1 MDKKI
6 DTETGGM
13 DAQSSDILQ
22 HSYKYILLV
31 FAFIASSLNMAAR
44 SQQQA
49 ADIAARFLNSLP
61 STSDTVKGT
70 RTHKST
76 ALSLAHTRYILQE
89 DSEAVTPIVA
99 FYVFN
104 QADGGYAIVSAIDGT
119 PDILVYSDKDTFC
132 ADRLNPSFAFWL
144 NMLQEELSAVQHQ
157 KNYTVRT
164 DSKTTPIA
172 PLLVNDRGEA
182 INWHQLE
189 PYNSLCPTNYLTGE
203 QCATGCVATAAGM
216 VLAKWRYPEQGIGQ
230 KTIYWQD
237 IRPSNESSILQNEF
251 VELTADFQ
259 NTHYDWN
266 NMLPT
271 YLGVETTLEQKTAVA
286 TLLYH
291 LGIASEMVYDIA
303 EAGGSG
309 TYTDYM
315 AAGLEEHF
323 DYRYDKFVS
332 TLSEEEYTCYG
343 TFPSHAHTSEWN
355 VTKDQLADFFNA
367 DLEAGRPIIVGG
379 EDKNDGHQ
387 FVCDGR
393 DERGYFHFN
402 WGWNGSGN
410 NYCLLTS
417 LIPEGQKT
425 NFSLCIDAII
435 GLEPKFTPTDIT
447 SAPSSSRPATKTL
460 RNGKLLIHHNDK
472 TYNAQGIHVK

>member
-1 MDKKI
+1 
-6 DTETGGM
+6 
-13 DAQSSDILQ
+13 
-22 HSYKYILLV
+22 
-31 FAFIASSLNMAAR
+31 MAAR
-44 SQQQA
+44 TQQQA
-49 ADIAARFLNSLP
+49 ADIASRFLNSLP
-61 STSDTVKGT
+61 CTSATVKGT

-76 ALSLAHTRYILQE
+76 AISLAHTRYILQE
-89 DSEAVTPIVA
+89 DTKKVTPFVA

-104 QADGGYAIVSAIDGT
+104 QAGGGYAIVSAIDGT

-132 ADRLNPSFAFWL
+132 ADQLNPNFAFWL
-144 NMLQEELSAVQHQ
+144 NMLQEELSALPQQ
-157 KNYTVRT
+157 KSISVHT
-164 DSKTTPIA
+164 DIQTTPIA

-189 PYNSLCPTNYLTGE
+189 PYNNLCPTNYLTGE

-216 VLAKWRYPEQGIGQ
+216 VLTKWHYPEQGTGQ

-237 IRPSNESSILQNEF
+237 TRPSDESGTLQDEF

-259 NTHYDWN
+259 NTHYDWD

-271 YLGVETTLEQKTAVA
+271 YLGMEATREQEMAVA

-291 LGIASEMVYDIA
+291 LGIASEMVYDVA

-332 TLSEEEYTCYG
+332 TLSEEEYTYYG
-343 TFPSHAHTSEWN
+343 TFPSHARTSEWN
-355 VTKDQLADFFNA
+355 VTKDQLADYFNA

-379 EDKNDGHQ
+379 EDNNYGHQ

-435 GLEPKFTPTDIT
+435 GLEPKCTPTDIT
-447 SAPSSSRPATKTL
+447 SIPSPSRPVTKTL
-460 RNGKLLIHHNDK
+460 RHDKLLIHHNGK

>member
-1 MDKKI
+1 MKR
-6 DTETGGM
+6 
-13 DAQSSDILQ
+13 
-22 HSYKYILLV
+22 KYTLLV
-31 FAFIASSLNMAAR
+31 CTYIVATLNMSAR

-49 ADIAARFLNSLP
+49 ADMAARFLNSLP
-61 STSDTVKGT
+61 SISAEVKGT
-70 RTHKST
+70 QAQKPA
-76 ALSLAHTRYILQE
+76 ALSLAHTRYMLQRE
-89 DSEAVTPIVA
+89 THDVTPVAA

-104 QADGGYAIVSAIDGT
+104 QPGGGYAVVSAVDGT
-119 PDILVYSDKDTFC
+119 PGVLVYSDHDTFC

-144 NMLQEELSAVQHQ
+144 NMLQEELSAVPQQ
-157 KNYTVRT
+157 KSITVRSDT
-164 DSKTTPIA
+164 ETTPIA
-172 PLLVNDRGEA
+172 PLLVNERGEA
-182 INWHQLE
+182 IKWHQME
-189 PYNSLCPTNYLTGE
+189 PYNSLCPTNYRAGE
-203 QCATGCVATAAGM
+203 QCATGCVATATGM

-237 IRPSNESSILQNEF
+237 VRPTYETDSVLHNVV

-259 NTHYDWN
+259 NTHYDWDN
-266 NMLPT
+266 ILPT
-271 YLGVETTLEQKTAVA
+271 YKGVEATQEQEAAVA

-291 LGIASEMVYDIA
+291 LGIASEIVYDTE

-323 DYRYDKFVS
+323 DYRYDKFVN
-332 TLSEEEYTCYG
+332 TLSEDEYTYG
-343 TFPSHAHTSEWN
+343 GMYPCLAHTAEWS
-355 VTKDQLADFFNA
+355 VTKDQLADYFNA

-379 EDKNDGHQ
+379 EDKEYGHE

-417 LIPEGQKT
+417 LVPERQYSD
-425 NFSLCIDAII
+425 FSLTIDAII
-435 GLEPKFTPTDIT
+435 GLEPKYTPTSIT
-447 SAPSSSRPATKTL
+447 PAMSPSSPVTKIL
-460 RNGKLLIHHNDK
+460 HHGQLLIHRNGK
-472 TYNAQGIHVK
+472 TYNVQGIQVK

>member
-1 MDKKI
+1 MKRKH
-6 DTETGGM
+6 T
-13 DAQSSDILQ
+13 
-22 HSYKYILLV
+22 LLV
-31 FAFIASSLNMAAR
+31 FAFIASTLNMAAR
-44 SQQQA
+44 NQQQA
-49 ADIAARFLNSLP
+49 ADLAARFLNSLP
-61 STSDTVKGT
+61 STSAKAKGT
-70 RTHKST
+70 QTHNPT
-76 ALSLAHTRYILQE
+76 ALSLAHTRYLFQKGTQTA
-89 DSEAVTPIVA
+89 SPFVA

-104 QADGGYAIVSAIDGT
+104 QAGGGYAIVSAIDGT

-132 ADRLNPSFAFWL
+132 ADQLNPSFAFWL
-144 NMLQEELSAVQHQ
+144 NMLQEELSAVPQQ
-157 KNYTVRT
+157 KSITVRT
-164 DSKTTPIA
+164 DTKTTPIA
-172 PLLVNDRGEA
+172 PLLVNDCGEA

-189 PYNSLCPTNYLTGE
+189 PYNNLCPTNYLTGE

-216 VLAKWRYPEQGIGQ
+216 VLTKWRYPKQGIGQ

-237 IRPSNESSILQNEF
+237 LRPIDESGILQNDCI
-251 VELTADFQ
+251 ELTADFQ
-259 NTHYDWN
+259 NTLYDWD

-271 YLGVETTLEQKTAVA
+271 YLGVVPTQEQETAVA

-291 LGIASEMVYDIA
+291 LGIASEMVYDVA

-343 TFPSHAHTSEWN
+343 TFPCYAHTSEWS
-355 VTKDQLADFFNA
+355 VTKDQLADLFNA

-447 SAPSSSRPATKTL
+447 TTPSPSRPATKTL
-460 RNGKLLIHHNDK
+460 RHGKILIHHNSK
-472 TYNAQGIHVK
+472 TYNTQGIQVK

>member
-1 MDKKI
+1 MKRKH
-6 DTETGGM
+6 
-13 DAQSSDILQ
+13 A
-22 HSYKYILLV
+22 LLV
-31 FAFIASSLNMAAR
+31 LAFIVSSLNIAAR

-49 ADIAARFLNSLP
+49 ADIATRFLNSLP
-61 STSDTVKGT
+61 STSATVKGT

-76 ALSLAHTRYILQE
+76 AISLAHTRYILQE
-89 DSEAVTPIVA
+89 DTKKVTPFVA

-104 QADGGYAIVSAIDGT
+104 QAGGGYAIVSAIDGT

-132 ADRLNPSFAFWL
+132 ADQINPNFAFWL
-144 NMLQEELSAVQHQ
+144 NMLQEELSALPQQ
-157 KNYTVRT
+157 KSITVRT
-164 DSKTTPIA
+164 DVQTTPIA

-189 PYNSLCPTNYLTGE
+189 PYNNLCPTNYLTGE

-216 VLAKWRYPEQGIGQ
+216 ILNKWRYPEHGRGQ

-237 IRPSNESSILQNEF
+237 TRPSGESGTLHDEYI
-251 VELTADFQ
+251 ELTADFQ
-259 NTHYDWN
+259 NTHYDWD

-271 YLGVETTLEQKTAVA
+271 YAGVEATREQKKEVA
-286 TLLYH
+286 TLLFH
-291 LGIASEMVYDIA
+291 LGIASEMEYGVA
-303 EAGGSG
+303 AAGGSG

-323 DYRYDKFVS
+323 DYHYDKFVS
-332 TLSEEEYTCYG
+332 TLSEDEYTYYG
-343 TFPSHAHTSEWN
+343 TFPSQAHTSEWS
-355 VTKDQLADFFNA
+355 VTKDQLADYFNA

-379 EDKNDGHQ
+379 EDENDGHQ

-393 DERGYFHFN
+393 DGHGYFHFN

-435 GLEPKFTPTDIT
+435 GLEPKCTPTDIT
-447 SAPSSSRPATKTL
+447 SIPSPSRPTTKTL
-460 RNGKLLIHHNDK
+460 RHDKLLIRHNGK

>member
-1 MDKKI
+1 MKRKH
-6 DTETGGM
+6 T
-13 DAQSSDILQ
+13 
-22 HSYKYILLV
+22 LLV

-44 SQQQA
+44 TQQQA
-49 ADIAARFLNSLP
+49 ADLATRFLNSLP
-61 STSDTVKGT
+61 CTSATVKGT

-89 DSEAVTPIVA
+89 DTKNVTPSAA

-104 QADGGYAIVSAIDGT
+104 QAGGGYAIVSAIDGT

-132 ADRLNPSFAFWL
+132 ADQLNPNFAFWL
-144 NMLQEELSAVQHQ
+144 NMLQEELSALPQQ
-157 KNYTVRT
+157 KSITVHT
-164 DSKTTPIA
+164 DIHTTPIA
-172 PLLVNDRGEA
+172 PLLVNDHGEA

-189 PYNSLCPTNYLTGE
+189 PYNNLCPTNYLTGE
-203 QCATGCVATAAGM
+203 RCATGCVATAAGM
-216 VLAKWRYPEQGIGQ
+216 VLTKWRYPEQGIGR

-237 IRPSNESSILQNEF
+237 TRPADESGTLQDEF

-259 NTHYDWN
+259 NTHYDWD

-271 YLGVETTLEQKTAVA
+271 YLSVETTQEQEMAVA

-291 LGIASEMVYDIA
+291 LGIASDMVYDVA

-332 TLSEEEYTCYG
+332 TLSEKEYTYYG
-343 TFPSHAHTSEWN
+343 TFPSQAHTSEWN
-355 VTKDQLADFFNA
+355 VTQDQLADYFNA

-379 EDKNDGHQ
+379 EDNNYGHQ

-425 NFSLCIDAII
+425 NFSLSIDAII
-435 GLEPKFTPTDIT
+435 GLEPKFTPTDISSVT
-447 SAPSSSRPATKTL
+447 SPNRPTTKTL
-460 RNGKLLIHHNDK
+460 RHGKLLLHHNGK
-472 TYNAQGIHVK
+472 TYNAQGILVK